1 MARHITKCLNN
12 NCKQAHITTTAE
24 RRPQQLLCN
33 RRSLRR
39 RVQNNFQWN
48 YPFSLSHLLF
58 SAVKKNN
65 QTPGR
70 QRKSK
75 FVITRF
81 SAFKFNIGQKPLRR
95 GHIKA
100 ILTAAK
106 KYRFC
111 APHKNFVN
119 DTNGGQC
126 FIASNPTAKR
136 ESRMRD

>member
-1 MARHITKCLNN
+1 MSHSFLNNGADEIKKQTADFETARHITKCLNN

-65 QTPGR
+65 QTLVS
-70 QRKSK
+70 QRKSI
-75 FVITRF
+75 FVIT
-81 SAFKFNIGQKPLRR
+81 
-95 GHIKA
+95 
-100 ILTAAK
+100 
-106 KYRFC
+106 
-111 APHKNFVN
+111 
-119 DTNGGQC
+119 
-126 FIASNPTAKR
+126 
-136 ESRMRD
+136 